1 MPPASGPPASGPAG
15 AGEDPASAA
24 SAGRRRRAPLST
36 LAAFLGTR
44 AGLLLVGVSVYREP
58 ADRNAV
64 LFQVGE
70 HDYAAARAHDLLGP
84 ASPFRPPADLADLT
98 TACLRAEL
106 LQRRRTG
113 RRGDVPALLVDERV
127 GHQLREIL
135 DGAGRHSE
143 LTDAHRRAADYW
155 QWRAAA
161 WPQERQADVHDLLQA
176 RQHLLEAGEIDQAS
190 SLTRDIC
197 AQLRVWGSLDS
208 EAELIQATLE
218 ALPSPSAGRAGWL
231 HELGAV
237 AQAHRDFVTAERRYL
252 SSVAMFEQLEDAGG
266 VARGYESLGVLA
278 QAQGDY
284 RKAER
289 RYRAAAASQNRA
301 DTATTLLP
309 PALPLP
315 PVPLPAPTPPPAP
328 PPAPAASELPVPR
341 RTVPPARPAVPA
353 AAPAAGIA
361 DAGTRDRSAR
371 PHRHADQPWSARTP
385 RPARPGR
392 RARRARWPVLRAV
405 VSAGVAL
412 TATTAA
418 VAHVATSLGPS
429 PDRAAGAGLAPGQD
443 AMTRAGQGQAGPPS
457 AAVTGYRARAATWAA
472 AQVSRSAVVACDPAM
487 AADLR
492 ARGVPAGNLL
502 VLGPGAGADPL
513 GSEVV
518 IATSAVRS
526 ELGSRLAS
534 VYAPLV
540 IATFGAGSGRIEVR
554 VEAPDGAAAY
564 QRALR
569 SDQQARQAG
578 GTQLAGNN
586 QLSVSTAARRELLAG
601 QVDTRLLTTIAAL
614 AQLRQFRVT
623 GFSDSGP
630 AASAA
635 APLRS
640 AEVTVTG
647 PDGSAALAPLRAFL
661 AAQRAPYLAAHVAVT
676 QGPGGPE
683 LRFTF
688 PAPSPLGLLASPG
701 SGTAGTTRP

>member
-1 MPPASGPPASGPAG
+1 MPGPAWH
-15 AGEDPASAA
+15 A
-24 SAGRRRRAPLST
+24 
-36 LAAFLGTR
+36 
-44 AGLLLVGVSVYREP
+44 
-58 ADRNAV
+58 
-64 LFQVGE
+64 
-70 HDYAAARAHDLLGP
+70 
-84 ASPFRPPADLADLT
+84 
-98 TACLRAEL
+98 
-106 LQRRRTG
+106 
-113 RRGDVPALLVDERV
+113 
-127 GHQLREIL
+127 
-135 DGAGRHSE
+135 E

-161 WPQERQADVHDLLQA
+161 WPQDRQADIHDLLQA
-176 RQHLLEAGEIDQAS
+176 RQHLLDAGEIDQAS
-190 SLTRDIC
+190 SLTRDVC
-197 AQLRVWGSLDS
+197 AQLRAWGSLDS

-237 AQAHRDFVTAERRYL
+237 AQVHRDFVTAERQYL
-252 SSVAMFEQLEDAGG
+252 SSVAMFEQLEDAAG

-289 RYRAAAASQNRA
+289 RYRAAAASHKRA
-301 DTATTLLP
+301 DPTVP
-309 PALPLP
+309 PLP
-315 PVPLPAPTPPPAP
+315 PLPAFRPDRPRRCRCHRRYCCLPRLRCHPRLRGPRRRCCCRRPPLLPPAP
-328 PPAPAASELPVPR
+328 PPRPAESAPPDPR
-341 RTVPPARPAVPA
+341 RTAPPARPAVPV
-353 AAPAAGIA
+353 PAAGRA
-361 DAGTRDRSAR
+361 GSGTRGRSGR
-371 PHRHADQPWSARTP
+371 PHRRADQTGPARRP

-392 RARRARWPVLRAV
+392 WARRATWPVLLAA

-412 TATTAA
+412 TATTVA
-418 VAHVATSLGPS
+418 VARVATGPG
-429 PDRAAGAGLAPGQD
+429 PDSAAGSRLAP
-443 AMTRAGQGQAGPPS
+443 GQAGPPS
-457 AAVTGYRARAATWAA
+457 AAVTGYRGRAAAWAA

-502 VLGPGAGADPL
+502 VLGPGAAADPL
-513 GSEVV
+513 GSAVV

-540 IATFGAGSGRIEVR
+540 IATFGAGSGRVEVR
-554 VEAPDGAAAY
+554 AEAPDGAAAY

-569 SDQQARQAG
+569 SDQQARRAG
-578 GTQLAGNN
+578 GTQLAGNSR
-586 QLSVSTAARRELLAG
+586 LSVSAAARRELLAG

-614 AQLRQFRVT
+614 AQLRQFRIT
-623 GFSDSGP
+623 GFSDRGP

-647 PDGSAALAPLRAFL
+647 SDSTAALAPLRAFL
-661 AAQRAPYLAAHVAVT
+661 AAQRAPYRAANIVVI
-676 QGPGGPE
+676 QGPGGPG
-683 LRFTF
+683 LRFSF
-688 PAPSPLGLLASPG
+688 PAPSPLGLLTSPG

>member
-1 MPPASGPPASGPAG
+1 M
-15 AGEDPASAA
+15 
-24 SAGRRRRAPLST
+24 
-36 LAAFLGTR
+36 
-44 AGLLLVGVSVYREP
+44 SVYREP

-70 HDYAAARAHDLLGP
+70 HDYAAARDHDLLGP

-98 TACLRAEL
+98 TACLRAGL

-135 DGAGRHSE
+135 AGAGRHGE
-143 LTDAHRRAADYW
+143 LTAAHRRAADYW

-161 WPQERQADVHDLLQA
+161 WPQERQADIHDLLQA
-176 RQHLLEAGEIDQAS
+176 RQHLLDAGEIDQAS

-237 AQAHRDFVTAERRYL
+237 AQAHRDFGTAERRYL

-289 RYRAAAASQNRA
+289 RYRAAAASQKRA

-309 PALPLP
+309 PELPLP
-315 PVPLPAPTPPPAP
+315 PIPLPAPALLLPPAP
-328 PPAPAASELPVPR
+328 PPAPAKSDQAG
-341 RTVPPARPAVPA
+341 PARP
-353 AAPAAGIA
+353 
-361 DAGTRDRSAR
+361 
-371 PHRHADQPWSARTP
+371 P

-392 RARRARWPVLRAV
+392 WARRARWPVLLAA

-412 TATTAA
+412 TATTVA
-418 VAHVATSLGPS
+418 VAHVAAGPGLS
-429 PDRAAGAGLAPGQD
+429 ADSAAGPGLAAGQD
-443 AMTRAGQGQAGPPS
+443 AMTRAGQGQAGPPP
-457 AAVTGYRARAATWAA
+457 AAVTGYRGRAAAWVAD
-472 AQVSRSAVVACDPAM
+472 QVSRSAVVACDPAM

-540 IATFGAGSGRIEVR
+540 IATFGAGSGQIEVR

-569 SDQQARQAG
+569 SDRRARQAG
-578 GTQLAGNN
+578 GTQLAGNS
-586 QLSVSTAARRELLAG
+586 QLSVSAAARRELLAG
-601 QVDTRLLTTIAAL
+601 QVDARLLTTIAAL
-614 AQLRQFRVT
+614 AQLRQFRIT

-630 AASAA
+630 AGSAA

-640 AEVTVTG
+640 AAVTVAG
-647 PDGSAALAPLRAFL
+647 SAGSAALARLRAFL
-661 AAQRAPYLAAHVAVT
+661 AAQRAPYRAADVAVT

-688 PAPSPLGLLASPG
+688 SAPSPLGLLASPG
-701 SGTAGTTRP
+701 SGTAGTARP

>member
-1 MPPASGPPASGPAG
+1 VLPA
-15 AGEDPASAA
+15 AGEDPAGPANTA
-24 SAGRRRRAPLST
+24 RRRHAPLST

-44 AGLLLVGVSVYREP
+44 AGLLLIGVSVYREP

-70 HDYAAARAHDLLGP
+70 HDYAAARDHDLLGP

-98 TACLRAEL
+98 TACLRAGL

-135 DGAGRHSE
+135 DGAGRHAE

-161 WPQERQADVHDLLQA
+161 WPQERQADIHDLLQA
-176 RQHLLEAGEIDQAS
+176 RQHLLDAGEIDQAS

-237 AQAHRDFVTAERRYL
+237 AQAHRDFVAAERHYL

-289 RYRAAAASQNRA
+289 RYRAAAASQKRA
-301 DTATTLLP
+301 GPAADDSMPWAAGSAAAPGAASAGTVLDP
-309 PALPLP
+309 GPAL
-315 PVPLPAPTPPPAP
+315 PPAP
-328 PPAPAASELPVPR
+328 PAAPAQAELPVPHG
-341 RTVPPARPAVPA
+341 TVPPARPARRHKRFRTASPPA
-353 AAPAAGIA
+353 
-361 DAGTRDRSAR
+361 S
-371 PHRHADQPWSARTP
+371 

-392 RARRARWPVLRAV
+392 WARRAHWPVVLAV

-412 TATTAA
+412 TATTVA
-418 VAHVATSLGPS
+418 VARVATGPG
-429 PDRAAGAGLAPGQD
+429 PGPQGTAGTRLAPGQD
-443 AMTRAGQGQAGPPS
+443 AVTRAGQGQAGS
-457 AAVTGYRARAATWAA
+457 LAAAVAGDRARAAAWIT

-513 GSEVV
+513 GSGVV

-526 ELGSRLAS
+526 ELGGRLAS

-540 IATFGAGSGRIEVR
+540 IARFGAGSGRIEVR
-554 VEAPDGAAAY
+554 VEAPDGAALY

-569 SDQQARQAG
+569 SDQQARRAG
-578 GTQLAGNN
+578 GTQLVRNH
-586 QLSVSTAARRELLAG
+586 QLSVSPAARRELLAG

-614 AQLRQFRVT
+614 AQLRQFRIA

-630 AASAA
+630 AGNAA

-640 AEVTVTG
+640 AEITVAG
-647 PDGSAALAPLRAFL
+647 SAGSAAVAPLRAFL
-661 AAQRAPYLAAHVAVT
+661 AAQRAPYLAAHIAVI

-683 LRFTF
+683 LSFTF
-688 PAPSPLGLLASPG
+688 PAPSPLGLLAGPG